1 MTSSALRVSVVIP
14 TYNRAA
20 KLRQALRSLAAQSA
34 APGTFEVV
42 VVDDG
47 STDTTS
53 TVIEQLRPE
62 LPESMPVRYVAAPHR
77 TAGRGQP
84 GTPASSKP

>member
-1 MTSSALRVSVVIP
+1 MTSNALRVSVVIP

-20 KLRQALRSLAAQSA
+20 KLRRALRSLAAQSA
-34 APGTFEVV
+34 APDTYEVV

-53 TVIEQLRPE
+53 IGR
-62 LPESMPVRYVAAPHR
+62 RAATPGATCAATGPLYRR
-77 TAGRGQP
+77 T
-84 GTPASSKP
+84 TPRT